1 MKKSLFLILLGT
13 VLMAAAV
20 NLAYE
25 PLEMVTGGFS
35 GLGILVKRV
44 TSRMFSLGFPVWF
57 TNAAL
62 NIPLFLIAF
71 RMKGRHFIM
80 KTLFATVSF
89 TVALSV
95 LPVFPVL
102 EDDYLLT
109 ALTGGILSGTG
120 LGLVFITGSST
131 GGTDLLGSV
140 LWTKCKRGRVSTYI
154 VAADTAVVLMGAAL
168 LGLRSALYAVI
179 AVFTAGRVMDLVME
193 RGHASRACFIISEH
207 SDVITKAV
215 FERLGRG
222 VTGMEGTG
230 KYTGKRKEVLLCI
243 VGKKEIA
250 QLTELVKQNDKKA
263 FLLIMD
269 AREVRGEGFALLE

>member
-1 MKKSLFLILLGT
+1 MKKSLFLILTGT

-35 GLGILVKRV
+35 GLGILVKRI
-44 TSRMFSLGFPVWF
+44 TSGIVPGGIPVWL
-57 TNAAL
+57 TNALL
-62 NIPLFLIAF
+62 NVPLFIVAF
-71 RMKGRHFIM
+71 RQKGRKFIM

-102 EDDYLLT
+102 EQDYLLT
-109 ALTGGILSGTG
+109 ALAGGILSGTG
-120 LGLVFITGSST
+120 LGLVFRTGSST
-131 GGTDLLGSV
+131 GGTDLFGSV
-140 LWTKCKRGRVSTYI
+140 LWTKCRRGRVSSYI
-154 VAADTAVVLMGAAL
+154 VAADTAIVLFGAAL

-179 AVFTAGRVMDLVME
+179 AVFTTGRVMDLVLE
-193 RGHASRACFIISEH
+193 RGHAARACFIISQCP
-207 SDVITKAV
+207 DAITRAV
-215 FERLGRG
+215 FEQLGRG

-230 KYTGKRKEVLLCI
+230 KYTGDRREVLLCI

-250 QLTELVKQNDKKA
+250 QLTGIVTQKDAGA
-263 FLLIMD
+263 FMLIVD
-269 AREVRGEGFALLE
+269 ARQVRGEGFSAPE